1 MRHLN
6 FSFRFSL
13 LAVSILCLFIPSKAQ
28 EFYHGGLAY
37 WMTDDNTAQVSYTY
51 GDISGA
57 IVIPSTIDAIVQPMY
72 EEPYEVTVTITGIG
86 SYAFYGCTGLTD
98 ITLPSTLTYISN
110 YAFYRCNSLQ
120 QITCLAVNPP
130 TVGGSQCFYSDNFD
144 IYSTA
149 TLRVPKN
156 SVTAYSNA
164 DVWKLFTNITAIAD
178 GQTGDVDGD
187 GTVNISD
194 VTALIDLLLSGA
206 QEASAAADV
215 DGDGVVNISD
225 VTALIDLLLQ
235 KN

>member
-13 LAVSILCLFIPSKAQ
+13 LVVCALCLFMPSKAQ
-28 EFYHGGLAY
+28 EFYHGGLVY
-37 WMTDDNTAQVSYTY
+37 WMTDDNTAEVSYTN
-51 GDISGA
+51 GSISGA

-72 EEPYEVTVTITGIG
+72 EEPYEVTVTITGIS
-86 SYAFYGCTGLTD
+86 SYAFYGCSGLTD
-98 ITLPSTLTYISN
+98 ITLPNTLNYIGS

-130 TVGGSQCFYSDNFD
+130 TVNGSQCFYSDNYD

-156 SVTAYSNA
+156 SVTAYRNA
-164 DVWKLFTNITAIAD
+164 NVWSQFTNITAIAD

-194 VTALIDLLLSGA
+194 VTALIDLLLSGV
-206 QEASAAADV
+206 QETTAAADV

-235 KN
+235 NN